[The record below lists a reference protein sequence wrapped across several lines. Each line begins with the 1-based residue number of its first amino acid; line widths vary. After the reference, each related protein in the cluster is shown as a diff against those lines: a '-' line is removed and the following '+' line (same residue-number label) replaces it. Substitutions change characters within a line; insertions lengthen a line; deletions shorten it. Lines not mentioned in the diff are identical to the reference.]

1 MVKKQKLKRDLNTE
15 RRSKYEQ
22 SDNDSYANMNEGV
35 KTFKKLYFLIE
46 TETQIEKRDTETQTL
61 RDRRTER
68 YKIKKN
74 TKIERHRNKKIEK
87 YKQDKKTE
95 I

>member
-1 MVKKQKLKRDLNTE
+1 MMKKKKLKRDQNPE

-46 TETQIEKRDTETQTL
+46 TETQIEKRDTET
-61 RDRRTER
+61 
-68 YKIKKN
+68 
-74 TKIERHRNKKIEK
+74 
-87 YKQDKKTE
+87 
-95 I
+95 

>member
-35 KTFKKLYFLIE
+35 KTFKKLYFFDRDRE
-46 TETQIEKRDTETQTL
+46 TDRKKRHRTETQTL
-61 RDRRTER
+61 RDRRMER

-74 TKIERHRNKKIEK
+74 TKKQKDRETEK
-87 YKQDKKTE
+87 YKNRE

>member
-1 MVKKQKLKRDLNTE
+1 MMKKKKLKRDQNPE

-35 KTFKKLYFLIE
+35 KTLKKLYFF
-46 TETQIEKRDTETQTL
+46 D
-61 RDRRTER
+61 RDRETDRKKRHRDIGTER
-68 YKIKKN
+68 YKNKEKYK
-74 TKIERHRNKKIEK
+74 KIERQR
-87 YKQDKKTE
+87 DRE

>member
-1 MVKKQKLKRDLNTE
+1 MMKKQKLKRDQNPE

-35 KTFKKLYFLIE
+35 KTLKKLYFLIE
-46 TETQIEKRDTETQTL
+46 TETQIEKRDTETSTL
-61 RDRRTER
+61 RDMRIER
-68 YKIKKN
+68 YKIKKKYK
-74 TKIERHRNKKIEK
+74 KIERQR
-87 YKQDKKTE
+87 DRE